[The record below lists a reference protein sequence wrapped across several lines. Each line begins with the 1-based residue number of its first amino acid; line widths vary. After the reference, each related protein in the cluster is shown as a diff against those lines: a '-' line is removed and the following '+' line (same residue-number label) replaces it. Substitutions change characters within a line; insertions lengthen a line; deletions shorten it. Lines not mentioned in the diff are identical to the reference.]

1 MSFLIQSIF
10 NESNIRVNM
19 FYAILRNFQNLF
31 IDLYIV
37 ILVKIEPVPTFHA
50 LPRPSGQ
57 T

>member
-10 NESNIRVNM
+10 NESNIRVK